1 MLLMFASTKGKE
13 CFAVKGDIFIRLFC
27 DEFGKSIK
35 QIEPTNILHT
45 MTAVNASM
53 AKELKKKDEI
63 QVLLIGEIQHRLVS
77 PVIFK

>member
-13 CFAVKGDIFIRLFC
+13 CFAVNGDILIRLFC

-35 QIEPTNILHT
+35 QEEPTNILHT